1 MELLKRGNRPTALV
15 CATDEMAIGALQ
27 ALREVDGGDTIS
39 VVGHDDLPMGSFT
52 SPALS
57 SMRMT
62 GGNLGRSFASLLLR
76 TIAGEPAE
84 TLQELHAIEFVDRDS
99 HCRPPPVA

>member
-1 MELLKRGNRPTALV
+1 
-15 CATDEMAIGALQ
+15 
-27 ALREVDGGDTIS
+27 
-39 VVGHDDLPMGSFT
+39 
-52 SPALS
+52 
-57 SMRMT
+57 MRMT

-99 HCRPPPVA
+99 HRRSSALFAGDMDKSHH